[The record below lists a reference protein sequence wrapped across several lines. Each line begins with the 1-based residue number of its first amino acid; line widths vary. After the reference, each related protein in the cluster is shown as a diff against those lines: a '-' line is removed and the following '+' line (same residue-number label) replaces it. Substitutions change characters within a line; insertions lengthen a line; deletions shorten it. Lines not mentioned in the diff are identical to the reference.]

1 MVDLKNKIK
10 VEYVFLLL
18 LVGLRRPQEVYYE

>member
-18 LVGLRRPQEVYYE
+18 LVGLRRPLGGLL

>member
-18 LVGLRRPQEVYYE
+18 LAGLRRPPGGLL